1 MAEQQNSLSEA
12 AGVGSAVSDLF
23 QLKRAAPFAKAVK
36 GGVGGAASTAIGVAL
51 SHKEEIKK
59 SAVAI
64 TAALMLPV
72 LFLTMLPGLTF
83 GDLSENSGVLNSGTL
98 INENL
103 QKANQAIVEVLMECH
118 DEVLAEI
125 QQEASMV
132 PEGDTVSITDPY
144 AASISVNSNLLIAQ
158 FCASRESYREINIK
172 ELQKVIRDNKDGL
185 FSYDVSTETV
195 TMDVEVDAGVEGE
208 SGNVSTRDDANAGNA
223 STAPQTKTVTFTR
236 HNYVVKYAGDTYF
249 ADHVFRL
256 TDKQKELAE
265 AYEENLELFFG
276 SSASGV
282 ATANVSEEVLAYRAT
297 VERIAAKYGM
307 SQYVEL
313 ILAVMMQESGGRGTD
328 VMQASESGYNQKYP
342 HSPGSITDPEYSIE
356 CGIQALKH
364 VLTKA
369 GCTGPTDLDRIK
381 LALQGYNYGSGY
393 IDWAMAR
400 DGGYTKENAIAYS
413 DMMCARPGWNYSVYG
428 DKEYVDH
435 VLRYYIVTSTGGTYP
450 ANGMQIPH
458 YLQTDYGNIPYGG
471 GSIASSGCGPTSFA
485 MIASYLTGTTIT
497 PVDAVS
503 WCGNSYYKPGV
514 GTYWSYFG
522 AAASHFGCGSVTQT
536 TDTNAVLKALSE
548 GHPVI
553 SSQRAGLFTNGGHF
567 IVLRGVT
574 ANGKVLV
581 NDPND
586 SASKNYFN
594 RDFDMRSEV
603 HATCNAYW
611 IFDKK

>member
-1 MAEQQNSLSEA
+1 MAEQQSGLSEA
-12 AGVGSAVSDLF
+12 AGVGTAVSDL
-23 QLKRAAPFAKAVK
+23 LKPKRTAPFAKAVK
-36 GGVGGAASTAIGVAL
+36 GGVGGAAGAAIGMAL
-51 SHKEEIKK
+51 EHKEGIKK
-59 SAVAI
+59 SAAAI

-125 QQEASMV
+125 QQEASKV

-144 AASISVNSNLLIAQ
+144 ASSISVNSNLLIAQ
-158 FCASRESYREINIK
+158 FCASRESYKEINIK
-172 ELQKVIRDNKDGL
+172 ELQKVIRDNKDDL

-195 TMDVEVDAGVEGE
+195 TMEVEVDAGAEGE

-265 AYEENLELFFG
+265 AYAENLELFFG

-413 DMMCARPGWNYSVYG
+413 DMMCARPGWHYSV
-428 DKEYVDH
+428 
-435 VLRYYIVTSTGGTYP
+435 
-450 ANGMQIPH
+450 
-458 YLQTDYGNIPYGG
+458 
-471 GSIASSGCGPTSFA
+471 
-485 MIASYLTGTTIT
+485 
-497 PVDAVS
+497 
-503 WCGNSYYKPGV
+503 
-514 GTYWSYFG
+514 
-522 AAASHFGCGSVTQT
+522 
-536 TDTNAVLKALSE
+536 
-548 GHPVI
+548 
-553 SSQRAGLFTNGGHF
+553 
-567 IVLRGVT
+567 
-574 ANGKVLV
+574 
-581 NDPND
+581 
-586 SASKNYFN
+586 
-594 RDFDMRSEV
+594 
-603 HATCNAYW
+603 
-611 IFDKK
+611 